1 MTEELNNTIEQA
13 FDESN
18 YHKGDDLLVCFNAA
32 MDCEQYEGNDG
43 TIYNIPFGLCFN
55 SNDDNLIN
63 KVADEMINYDYPDNL
78 VKHFKDDVIN
88 KDLDLIDS
96 IQYYVEKVSNDNFL
110 IFDNDL
116 FNAYTEKIE
125 NLTN

>member
-1 MTEELNNTIEQA
+1 MAEELNNIIEQA
-13 FDESN
+13 FNESN

-32 MDCEQYEGNDG
+32 MDLEQYEGNDG
-43 TIYNIPFGLCFN
+43 TIYNIPFGICFN
-55 SNDDNLIN
+55 SNDDDLVN
-63 KVADEMINYDYPDNL
+63 KVANEMTNYNYPAKL
-78 VKHFKDDVIN
+78 VKQFKDDVIN

-96 IQYYVEKVSNDNFL
+96 IQYYIEKASSDNFL

-125 NLTN
+125 NLIN